1 MGLLEK
7 NYMKLSDVAGNASRL
22 RDIVW
27 ALLLASLPVTSF
39 PFFPPALGGAV
50 LVRPLAIYPL
60 LVLLLVATLPALY
73 RRRLPVAF
81 IPLAAFILVAMAG
94 VALASLS
101 GLEAW
106 RGVSLLERGIR
117 GLLTLF
123 VGVALY
129 FTITLLVRNREG
141 LKFSLRWLYAGFVVA
156 LSWGTLQA
164 INVIW
169 YTDAYFEFLSRMQ
182 AFISTRRLF
191 PRRVSGMTFEP
202 NWFAEQIGLLLLPWL
217 MAAVFS
223 GQSIFRWRYRKITV
237 EALLLGWAV
246 VILIFTYSRAGLIIF
261 ASLLVLSVLF
271 ILPWRV
277 LPSFT
282 ETSKTRL
289 QGLYQR
295 LGAIILLLTILAGSL
310 FVLGGQNN
318 YFARLW
324 RYWTDPEATG
334 DYLSY
339 IAFSQRFTYWEAAFG
354 MYSDHALLGVG
365 LGNYSFYFQEHL
377 PDQPLYQYPELLRH
391 FVPGE
396 ERDRLVTPKN
406 LHVKILAETGL
417 AGLATYLTFLL
428 VLVGY
433 VVYLWARP
441 DPEPAFWGKAGM
453 LGLVAY
459 VMVSFSSDS
468 FATPNMWV
476 FFGLITAAALVYS
489 GGAKGQASELGAGS
503 RQ

>member
-1 MGLLEK
+1 
-7 NYMKLSDVAGNASRL
+7 MKFSKVAGFAIRL
-22 RDIVW
+22 QQGLW

-39 PFFPPALGGAV
+39 PYFPPALGGAV

-60 LVLLLVATLPALY
+60 LVLLILATLPALY

-81 IPLAAFILVAMAG
+81 LPLVAFILIAAAG

-123 VGVALY
+123 IGVALY
-129 FTITLLVRNREG
+129 FTVTLLVHDRAG
-141 LKFSLRWLYAGFVVA
+141 LKFSLRWLYAGFGVA
-156 LSWGTLQA
+156 LAWGTLQA

-169 YTDAYFEFLSRMQ
+169 YSDAYFEFLSRLQ
-182 AFISTRRLF
+182 SFVSTRRLF

-223 GQSIFRWRYRKITV
+223 GQSVFRWRYRKITI
-237 EALLLGWAV
+237 EALLLAWAV

-261 ASLLVLSVLF
+261 ASLLVLSVLL
-271 ILPWRV
+271 ILPRRIHSSSTNTPKV
-277 LPSFT
+277 
-282 ETSKTRL
+282 RL
-289 QGLYQR
+289 QGLYR
-295 LGAIILLLTILAGSL
+295 RIGAVILLLAILAGSL
-310 FVLGGQNN
+310 FIVGGQNN
-318 YFARLW
+318 YFSRLW
-324 RYWTDPEATG
+324 RYWSDPEATG

-354 MYSDHALLGVG
+354 MYSEHALLGVG
-365 LGNYSFYFQEHL
+365 LGNYSFYFQKHL

-417 AGLATYLTFLL
+417 AGLATYLAFLL
-428 VLVGY
+428 VMVGY

-441 DPEPAFWGKAGM
+441 DSESQFWGKAGM

-476 FFGLITAAALVYS
+476 VFGLITAAVLVYS
-489 GGAKGQASELGAGS
+489 GEKKGQASESGAGS